1 MRIVSTPH
9 PAAWA
14 PWLNDDTSWLQK
26 RDGVAVSWL
35 IRQAQTDSSRL
46 VVQGTSHANQYRQG
60 NGPLAELSR
69 LGDVATYR
77 SPVGPGA
84 IFAPDPD
91 IRLLATAMKA
101 ADGRSVV
108 ATESPLFPLHGWAM
122 AVGALNLATNEV
134 TSDERTPEQVTL
146 LTRLMDSLYNG
157 WSHRE
162 VGRRATAYYMPKL
175 VDTGMTYEIFVGSLL
190 AIDPRHLDSNS
201 DIEAMKK
208 ALPPTWAAERTALA
222 ESWQI
227 R

>member
-1 MRIVSTPH
+1 
-9 PAAWA
+9 
-14 PWLNDDTSWLQK
+14 
-26 RDGVAVSWL
+26 
-35 IRQAQTDSSRL
+35 
-46 VVQGTSHANQYRQG
+46 
-60 NGPLAELSR
+60 
-69 LGDVATYR
+69 
-77 SPVGPGA
+77 
-84 IFAPDPD
+84 
-91 IRLLATAMKA
+91 
-101 ADGRSVV
+101 
-108 ATESPLFPLHGWAM
+108 
-122 AVGALNLATNEV
+122 
-134 TSDERTPEQVTL
+134 
-146 LTRLMDSLYNG
+146 MDSLYNG